1 MERWKKNLII
11 LCIGQ
16 FLFMASMSQIIPF
29 LPLYL
34 QELGIT
40 DPKEVSKWAGIIF
53 GIQFLTAFIV
63 SPIWG
68 KLADRHGRKIMLI
81 RSGIGMAIVI
91 TLMGFATNHI
101 HLLILRLIN
110 GLISGFIPAAIAL
123 TATNTPKERVG
134 YALGVL
140 QSGAVAGTICGP
152 LIGGIMADI
161 VGFRA
166 IFSYTGISVFL
177 ATIIVILFVHE
188 TFEKKENE
196 AKTGFID
203 DFKVIVSK
211 KPILSLFGV
220 TTLIQ
225 LAMLGTLP
233 LIPLYVQELAPST
246 NYLAFLAGLTGAVM
260 GFANMVAS
268 PQLGKLGDKHGS
280 HYILVF
286 SILGAAIFTL
296 PQAFVQEL
304 WQLIT
309 LRFFVGLCL
318 GGMLPSIHSLIRHY
332 APEGMESR
340 TYSYSNSAIFLGN
353 LVGPIVG
360 GLLASELG
368 LRSIFI
374 WASVLLFITVIWV
387 KWLLLST
394 IQGNIKRKQTT

>member
-1 MERWKKNLII
+1 MERWKKNLVI
-11 LCIGQ
+11 LCVGQ

-40 DPKEVSKWAGIIF
+40 DPQEVSKWAGIIF

-101 HLLILRLIN
+101 QLLILRLIN

-134 YALGVL
+134 YALGIL
-140 QSGAVAGTICGP
+140 QSSAVAGTICGP

-188 TFEKKENE
+188 KFEKNKNE
-196 AKTGFID
+196 VKTSFVE
-203 DFKVIVSK
+203 DFKVIAAK
-211 KPILSLFGV
+211 KPILSLFAV

-246 NYLAFLAGLTGAVM
+246 NYLAFFAGLTGAVM
-260 GFANMVAS
+260 GFANMLAS
-268 PQLGKLGDKHGS
+268 PQLGKLGDTYGS
-280 HYILVF
+280 HYVLVF
-286 SILGAAIFTL
+286 SILGAALFTL

-318 GGMLPSIHSLIRHY
+318 GGMLPSIHSLIRHF

-340 TYSYSNSAIFLGN
+340 TYGYSNSALFLGN
-353 LVGPIVG
+353 LIGPIVG
-360 GLLASELG
+360 GFIASEFG
-368 LRSIFI
+368 IRSIFI
-374 WASVLLFITVIWV
+374 WASVLLFITVVWV

-394 IQGNIKRKQTT
+394 IQQNFKRKVL